1 MVQLAAVSFSW
12 TKMVMMVMAM
22 MAAAEVRAACVGAK
36 WGRNPSSVGW
46 LCRRADN
53 EHGWRVMRE
62 CGFSVCVR
70 VPVAKFEAETADS
83 ETG

>member
-1 MVQLAAVSFSW
+1 VAAHAAASVGSLVVQLAAVSFSW

-46 LCRRADN
+46 
-53 EHGWRVMRE
+53 
-62 CGFSVCVR
+62 
-70 VPVAKFEAETADS
+70 
-83 ETG
+83 

>member
-36 WGRNPSSVGW
+36 WGRNPTSVGW
-46 LCRRADN
+46 
-53 EHGWRVMRE
+53 
-62 CGFSVCVR
+62 
-70 VPVAKFEAETADS
+70 
-83 ETG
+83 

>member
-36 WGRNPSSVGW
+36 WVGIRHRLGGDVAEPIMSTAGR
-46 LCRRADN
+46 
-53 EHGWRVMRE
+53 
-62 CGFSVCVR
+62 
-70 VPVAKFEAETADS
+70 
-83 ETG
+83 